1 MLSVI
6 SSFLPQAKK
15 PLTEEGCSSPAK
27 RNLCPR
33 LLLSLLFIASCSAP
47 QQDVEIPFEIR
58 FGERSLSCTGDIDG
72 VALTDLRFYVY
83 DIRLVTADN
92 DEHRLTLIDDPLW
105 QSAEVALLD
114 FESGEERCTNGTEQT
129 NDIIRGRVPRS
140 DYTGLKFRIGVPEH
154 LNHADP
160 LRADAPL
167 SYSFM
172 HWHWLTGYKFL
183 RAGLAGEND
192 GFWMHLGSARCERT
206 AGNAT
211 GCRSGNRPA
220 VVLSPY
226 VPGKD
231 VVQLDLQA
239 LVDGIDLE
247 DGTPSDCSSGPSE
260 TECRMPF
267 IALGIDFSSG
277 DAVAA
282 PTVFR
287 VGQRE

>member
-1 MLSVI
+1 MLSVL
-6 SSFLPQAKK
+6 SSFLPRSKK
-15 PLTEEGCSSPAK
+15 PLTEEGCSSPTA
-27 RNLCPR
+27 RNLSPR
-33 LLLSLLFIASCSAP
+33 LTLSLLFIASCSVP
-47 QQDVEIPFEIR
+47 QQDVEIPFQIR
-58 FGERSLSCTGDIDG
+58 FGERSLTCTSDIDG
-72 VALTDLRFYVY
+72 VALTDLRFYVH
-83 DIRLVTADN
+83 DIRLVTVDN

-105 QSAEVALLD
+105 QSTELALLD
-114 FESGEERCTNGTEQT
+114 FESGEGRCTNGTEQT
-129 NDIIRGRVPRS
+129 NDVIRGRVPRG

-192 GFWMHLGSARCERT
+192 SFWIHLGSARCERT

-231 VVQLDLQA
+231 VVELDLQA
-239 LVDGIDLE
+239 LVNGIDLE

-260 TECRMPF
+260 TECQMPF

-277 DAVAA
+277 DAIDA

>member
-1 MLSVI
+1 MLPVI
-6 SSFLPQAKK
+6 SSFLPQSKK
-15 PLTEEGCSSPAK
+15 PVPEDGCSSPAGG
-27 RNLCPR
+27 NLRPR

-47 QQDVEIPFEIR
+47 QQDVEIPFEVR
-58 FGERSLSCTGDIDG
+58 FGETSLSCTSGIDG
-72 VALTDLRFYVY
+72 VALTDLRFYVH

-105 QSAEVALLD
+105 QNAEVALLD

-129 NDIIRGRVPRS
+129 NDIIRGRAPRG
-140 DYTGLKFRIGVPEH
+140 DYTGLKFDVGVPEH

-192 GFWMHLGSARCERT
+192 GFWIHLGSTRCERT

-231 VVQLDLQA
+231 VVELDLQA
-239 LVDGIDLE
+239 LVNGIDLE

-260 TECRMPF
+260 RECQMPF

-287 VGQRE
+287 VGQRK